1 MFKQPKTSVLN
12 TKIKVL
18 HDECDH
24 YLDDRAAEIKNK
36 DAQNLPFDAI
46 RGVLTRG
53 DCRCMAVLRL
63 LAEEKEKAEKQKA
76 NREQ

>member
-46 RGVLTRG
+46 RGVLTRS
-53 DCRCMAVLRL
+53 DCRCMALLRL
-63 LAEEKEKAEKQKA
+63 LAEEKENAEKQKA
-76 NREQ
+76 TTA

>member
-36 DAQNLPFDAI
+36 DAQNLPFGAI

-76 NREQ
+76 